1 MVRSIVFIFLIV
13 LINVSDCQITSVA
26 IEKPSLC
33 ITGTYIVPLFST
45 KIIRTTFNRTYL
57 KQLNIHEIHIYAIIS
72 DQKVAEFE
80 NHRSITEKTFRISNN
95 TKLNNNK
102 PMIVYNLKINANYM
116 NRTYIHYS
124 IRFIDTNNHTYHI
137 NCSSILIVSSPKRL
151 IDTIFKNVI
160 PFIIIFTSIQMGILL
175 DVGVLKELIK
185 RPIQVLIGFVCQYGM
200 MPILA
205 YTISKLFRYDPLY
218 GLGLFVVGCCPGG
231 SASNQWTV
239 IFDGDLNLSVFMSFA
254 STVASFFMMPFW
266 LYTLGQYAYLEELKI
281 RIPFLNLAQ
290 SLLTIIAPV
299 GIGMLLVHCI
309 PKLKSIIQRIVKPT
323 LILIIF
329 YFFVFGAFA
338 NYYLLRYI
346 DLRTALTAPLLPWLG
361 FGLGGFLAWVF
372 KQDEKRIITIGIET
386 GIQNIGI
393 AFMILLYSLPAPD
406 NSQAT
411 VMPLVVAYLS
421 LQPLYILLIYQTIRR
436 KCCKSEKSVDTLSK
450 TTPELSEVK
459 SEVLDNEISLPL
471 TAAGLSAGSEAVK
484 IV

>member
-1 MVRSIVFIFLIV
+1 
-13 LINVSDCQITSVA
+13 
-26 IEKPSLC
+26 
-33 ITGTYIVPLFST
+33 
-45 KIIRTTFNRTYL
+45 
-57 KQLNIHEIHIYAIIS
+57 
-72 DQKVAEFE
+72 
-80 NHRSITEKTFRISNN
+80 
-95 TKLNNNK
+95 
-102 PMIVYNLKINANYM
+102 
-116 NRTYIHYS
+116 
-124 IRFIDTNNHTYHI
+124 
-137 NCSSILIVSSPKRL
+137 
-151 IDTIFKNVI
+151 
-160 PFIIIFTSIQMGILL
+160 MGILL

-386 GIQNIGI
+386 GIQNVGI

-421 LQPLYILLIYQTIRR
+421 NQPLYILLIYQIIRR

-459 SEVLDNEISLPL
+459 SEVLDNEISIPL
-471 TAAGLSAGSEAVK
+471 TAAGLSAGSEPIK